1 MALEAQG
8 TNSRKKWGW
17 ITKDYNDLV
26 GSSTAAIGSADNS
39 DDANIH
45 QVYIHK
51 FTIHLC
57 TYPSLPPFCL
67 LINLHFFSFLF
78 C

>member
-57 TYPSLPPFCL
+57 TYPSLTL
-67 LINLHFFSFLF
+67 LLAYQPLLFSFLF